1 MAYGRSAGL
10 SRRVASA
17 GGGQGYGYGGGRMGG
32 DLGEWRGVSEGMFS
46 SKNFLHSTRHIEM
59 SN

>member
-1 MAYGRSAGL
+1 MGDPPDFP
-10 SRRVASA
+10 VASHPPA
-17 GGGQGYGYGGGRMGG
+17 GGQGYGYGGGRMGG

-46 SKNFLHSTRHIEM
+46 SKIFLHSTRHIEM